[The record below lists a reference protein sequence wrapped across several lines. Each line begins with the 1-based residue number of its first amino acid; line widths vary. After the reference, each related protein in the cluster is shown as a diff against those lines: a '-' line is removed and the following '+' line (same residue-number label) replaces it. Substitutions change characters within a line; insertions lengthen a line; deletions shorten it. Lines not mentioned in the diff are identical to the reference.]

1 MIPPGDFI
9 PVAEECGVIIPLGKW
24 VLESACRQMQEWLLA
39 GYQLDLISVN
49 ISGNQLL
56 QANFTE
62 MVKECLAESN
72 LSPDFLELEITESYL
87 MNDTKEAAAQLKVLR
102 DLGVSVAIDDFGTSY
117 SSLRYLQQLPISKL
131 KIDRSFVRDIP
142 EDKGDSAIVKTII
155 DLAHNLEISVIAE
168 GVEERAQEAF
178 LLSQGCHLA
187 QGFMYGK
194 PVDEKTFR
202 ENYLQ

>member
-1 MIPPGDFI
+1 MNSKKIFGAEALLRWAHPETGMIPPGDFI

-131 KIDRSFVRDIP
+131 KIDRSFIRDIP

-155 DLAHNLEISVIAE
+155 DLAHNLEIS
-168 GVEERAQEAF
+168 
-178 LLSQGCHLA
+178 ST
-187 QGFMYGK
+187 
-194 PVDEKTFR
+194 KTAR
-202 ENYLQ
+202 SIV